1 MKIALAYSRKFFPAA
16 EEVKKACEA
25 AGIQA
30 AHAGT
35 PPETADTPEGE
46 RDAVLRAFKN
56 IDDADLLYVIAED
69 GYIGRAV
76 ALEIGY
82 AYAKKK
88 NIVTSETLG
97 DLNVRTLVTDV
108 VSKEGLISFLRKQ

>member
-30 AHAGT
+30 VHAGT
-35 PPETADTPEGE
+35 PPETADTPESE
-46 RDAVLRAFKN
+46 QNAVLRAFKN
-56 IDDADLLYVIAED
+56 IDNADLLYVIAED
-69 GYIGRAV
+69 GYVGLAV
-76 ALEIGY
+76 TLEIGY

-88 NIVTSETLG
+88 NIVTSETLS
-97 DLNVRTLVTDV
+97 DLNVRALVTQV
-108 VSKEGLISFLRKQ
+108 VPAENLISFLKK